1 MPSPEMA
8 AINAAWHV
16 LSDPARRAVYDA
28 SRRLDQVSSG
38 SRPVTTP
45 TGPATGSTGA
55 VRELLDPPRFPWR
68 VVLAMVGVGSVGVL
82 VLSLFAQSSGP
93 PPVDNLLT
101 AGSCV
106 VVEAGEVARE
116 VPCAGAHDAVVRLL
130 VPFDT
135 RCPSDSR
142 TLRDRQGMGWACV
155 DPVEGA

>member
-1 MPSPEMA
+1 MA

-16 LSDPARRAVYDA
+16 LSDPGRRAVYDA
-28 SRRLDQVSSG
+28 SRRPGPVATQPSS
-38 SRPVTTP
+38 TTTSTAPGGRP
-45 TGPATGSTGA
+45 TGVA
-55 VRELLDPPRFPWR
+55 RDLLDPPRFPWR
-68 VVLAMVGVGSVGVL
+68 VVLGLAAVGSVGVL

-116 VPCAGAHDAVVRLL
+116 VPCTGAHDAVVRLL
-130 VPFDT
+130 VPFDA
-135 RCPSDSR
+135 RCPSDAR

-155 DPVEGA
+155 DAVEGA